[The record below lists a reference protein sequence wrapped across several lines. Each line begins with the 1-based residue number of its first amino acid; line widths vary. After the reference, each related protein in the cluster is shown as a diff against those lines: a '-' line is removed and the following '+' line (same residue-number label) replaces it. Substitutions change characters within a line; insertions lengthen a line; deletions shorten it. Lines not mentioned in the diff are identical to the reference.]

1 MNLKFPSKRSNNTAT
16 PKGWGEEL
24 IIHANENYCVK
35 ILTLHRG
42 GECSLHFHTEK
53 EESFLVL
60 EGKVEV
66 ELFFNLER
74 SIVTLEEGESLDIPP
89 FMAHRFKA
97 VVDSKL
103 LEASN
108 QDREE
113 EDLIRIEGGDTQ
125 KAKVLPISNKDFSAW
140 EGKCRRTLGL

>member
-1 MNLKFPSKRSNNTAT
+1 MNLKFPSKRSNNKAT
-16 PKGWGEEL
+16 PKGWGDEL
-24 IIHANENYCVK
+24 VIHANEKYCVK
-35 ILTLHRG
+35 ILTLNKG

-60 EGKVEV
+60 EGRVDV

-74 SIVTLEEGESLDIPP
+74 SVVTLEQGESIDIPP

-97 VVDSKL
+97 QVDSKL

-108 QDREE
+108 QDKEE
-113 EDLIRIEGGDTQ
+113 DDLIRIEGGDTQ
-125 KAKVLPISNKDFSAW
+125 KAKVFPISNKDFSTW
-140 EGKCRRTLGL
+140 EGKCRSRLGL